1 MDLKVNALNFQGK
14 KEVLYGLQKA
24 AKIAR
29 TLEYSNNAYTMS
41 RMGMTK
47 YEERAAYD
55 ASMRAYLDMA
65 LRDSEFKETTN
76 KINLAELFKLHEI
89 LKPEQTEHAL
99 VQPMN
104 KFKSVADDVINSLG
118 AGKKS
123 VKEAFLDLC
132 KNMGL

>member
-1 MDLKVNALNFQGK
+1 MDLKINALNFQGK

-29 TLEYSNNAYTMS
+29 ASEYSNKAYTMS

-55 ASMRAYLDMA
+55 ASMKAYLDMA
-65 LRDSEFKETTN
+65 LRDSEFKETTK
-76 KINLAELFKLHEI
+76 KINLSELFELHEI

-104 KFKSVADDVINSLG
+104 KFKSVADDVINSPLYQVSLFG
-118 AGKKS
+118 PSNGQTTS
-123 VKEAFLDLC
+123 
-132 KNMGL
+132 